1 MNMRVSMLAVAA
13 VAAIVFAAPAQA
25 ITVELD
31 FTADFAAGAPQTTVT
46 GRFVYEAPSLTSEI
60 TSLTSVD
67 LTISG
72 HTYTL
77 GDLSFAGSLF
87 PGKQIIGT
95 TDPGLGMAVF
105 GQDTFFLN
113 FTLADGASGTF
124 SYGTSSPEGLATST
138 SFSQFRLTAV
148 PEPAT
153 WSLLL
158 TGFVAA
164 GSLAARRRLGR
175 ASI

>member
-1 MNMRVSMLAVAA
+1 MNMRVSILSVAA
-13 VAAIVFAAPAQA
+13 VAAMVFAAPAQA

-46 GRFVYEAPSLTSEI
+46 GRFIYEAPSLTSEI

-72 HTYTL
+72 HTYPWVIWASRAAFSRASNHR
-77 GDLSFAGSLF
+77 D
-87 PGKQIIGT
+87 QI
-95 TDPGLGMAVF
+95 GLGMACE
-105 GQDTFFLN
+105 DTFFLN

-138 SFSQFRLTAV
+138 SFSQFSSQ
-148 PEPAT
+148 PCP
-153 WSLLL
+153 S
-158 TGFVAA
+158 
-164 GSLAARRRLGR
+164 RRHGPCC
-175 ASI
+175 